1 MSTQFRS
8 RIKTVGVYGEEESA
22 LGGCC
27 LPDGSK
33 IETTVSDCNNRN
45 GFFQLGNP
53 DDLQCPDRG
62 LTGACCACNYI
73 STYYGN
79 FESFLDD
86 ITANTTNSYFY
97 LKSGSD
103 ALADADGTL
112 KYGVKNNVSQCECN
126 RLGGNWFYGDLSKIT
141 ELKNL
146 CNDYGTDVRVPGSCC
161 HEDTNT
167 GDIICTEICTS
178 RECGNLATANY
189 PTPIYGGINSGTINP
204 TLCDRTYNGNAPAFC
219 SAGDSTDGNGQEQQR
234 LPGESTESACYT
246 LKLVNGVLTHTCKKT
261 TESAC
266 RELGGYWPDLTDSGI
281 NECGTSSGLYTP
293 THLSGSLI
301 VKYPELSST
310 EVSLPAIGTEFQ
322 GGIYVGL
329 FETGTSTISYRNNKT
344 NVLTNDRVRD
354 YGYGTTG
361 KWALILYPRFY
372 GDPSDITT
380 LKKRT
385 LYRMTSTGEK
395 NVTAPASYFDGFF
408 NTYGNGRDYL
418 GYKSELFND
427 IRSLTTNGF
436 NDWYIPSI
444 DELSFVHKNLTKT
457 VIYGK
462 VNKTNRA
469 SKMIL
474 PSYFGTN
481 IMSST
486 LYTSKERNGDQ
497 SETLGTQVINHK
509 SYLWAQNFAFD
520 ATINNY
526 GSRFYIDRKTP
537 LSVPLVRRILIT

>member
-8 RIKTVGVYGEEESA
+8 RIKTVGVYGDQESS

-33 IETTVSDCNNRN
+33 IETTVSDCNQRN
-45 GFFQLGNP
+45 GYFQLGDP
-53 DDLQCPDRG
+53 DQLQCPDRG

-73 STYYGN
+73 STHYGD
-79 FESFLDD
+79 FQTFLDD
-86 ITANTTNSYFY
+86 ITANTTNSTFY
-97 LKSGSD
+97 LTTGAA
-103 ALADADGTL
+103 ALADEDGSL

-161 HEDTNT
+161 HENSST
-167 GDIICTEICTS
+167 GEIICSNVCTS
-178 RECGNLATANY
+178 RECGNLATVDY
-189 PTPIYGGINSGTINP
+189 PTPQYGGINSGSSEP
-204 TLCDRTYNGNAPAFC
+204 TLCDRTYNGTPPAFC
-219 SAGDSTDGNGQEQQR
+219 SSGDSSDGNGQEQQR
-234 LPGESTESACYT
+234 LPRDQIESACYT
-246 LKLVNGVLTHTCKKT
+246 IQLVDGVLTHSCTKT

-266 RELGGYWPDLTDSGI
+266 RELNGFWPDFSDNGI
-281 NECGTSSGLYTP
+281 NVCQTESGLYAP
-293 THLSGSLI
+293 THTSGSLT
-301 VKYPELSST
+301 VKYPEVSSSDI
-310 EVSLPAIGTEFQ
+310 SLPAIGTEYQ

-329 FETGTSTISYRNNKT
+329 FETGKSTISYRNNKT
-344 NVLTNDRVRD
+344 NVLTTDVARN
-354 YGYGTTG
+354 YGYGNTG

-372 GDPSDITT
+372 GDPEDITL
-380 LKKRT
+380 LKQRT
-385 LYRMTSTGEK
+385 LYRGNEFSDKYQTS
-395 NVTAPASYFDGFF
+395 PSSYFDGFF
-408 NTYGNGRDYL
+408 NTYGNGKDYL
-418 GYKSELFND
+418 GYRSQLYTD
-427 IRSLTTNGF
+427 IRSGVVNGF

-457 VIYGK
+457 VIYDK
-462 VNKTNRA
+462 VNRTTRA

-497 SETLGTQVINHK
+497 TATLGTQTINNK
-509 SYLWAQNFAFD
+509 NYLWAQNFAFD
-520 ATINNY
+520 ANIN
-526 GSRFYIDRKTP
+526 K
-537 LSVPLVRRILIT
+537 